1 MDETTSTPRGFA
13 RFTKH
18 IILGAVF
25 GGALSAIPVLS
36 CINCLFCLL
45 NMAGVVFALS
55 LYLKANPADLLT
67 VGESVGF
74 GAAAG
79 AGAGLIA
86 GIADALVNLMFGA
99 ALASLA
105 ASIPEAAA
113 NNELIRSMFTG
124 GAMSLVFIPVKIIL
138 YSAFGLLGAFL
149 GMKLFFKTRIR
160 QS

>member
-1 MDETTSTPRGFA
+1 MDEATPQPRGFS

-18 IILGAVF
+18 VILGAVF
-25 GGALSAIPVLS
+25 SGVLSSIPVLS

-55 LYLKANPADLLT
+55 LYLKANPEDTLT

-86 GIADALVNLMFGA
+86 SIASLLLNLMFGTMMA
-99 ALASLA
+99 AMAESM
-105 ASIPEAAA
+105 PEEVV
-113 NNELIRSMFTG
+113 NNELFRSMAVG
-124 GAMSLVFIPVKIIL
+124 GAMGILLVPVYIIL
-138 YSAFGLLGAFL
+138 FSVFGLLGAFL
-149 GMKLFFKTRIR
+149 GMKLYFKTRLR

>member
-1 MDETTSTPRGFA
+1 MDEATPQPRRFS

-18 IILGAVF
+18 VILGAVF
-25 GGALSAIPVLS
+25 GGVLSSIPVLS

-55 LYLKANPADLLT
+55 LYLKANPEDTLT

-86 GIADALVNLMFGA
+86 SIASLLLNLMFGTMMA
-99 ALASLA
+99 AMTESM
-105 ASIPEAAA
+105 PDVA
-113 NNELIRSMFTG
+113 NNEFFKSMAVG
-124 GAMSLVFIPVKIIL
+124 GAMSILLVPVYIIL
-138 YSAFGLLGAFL
+138 FSVFGLLGAFL
-149 GMKLFFKTRIR
+149 GMKLFFKTRLR